1 MAGKPAK
8 ADKEAQKAAKREKRA
23 ASRMRYKQ
31 LWQAFQHQRR
41 EDKLLLPLMIGTI
54 VLAAAL
60 AFGIGLFFGMEWVLL
75 PLGIAVG
82 LLGAVS
88 IFGRRVQNSVYA
100 KADGQPGAAGWAL
113 DNMRGSWRVSQGI
126 AGNTHLD
133 AVHRVI
139 GRPGVILVAEGAPH
153 RVKSLL
159 AQEKKRTSRVVGSTP
174 IYDFVVGNDEGQT
187 PLRDLQKTL
196 TKLPRNISTNQMEE
210 IEKRLACAGFARR
223 GLAEGSAAL
232 RREDAQRPAHGAAPL
247 AGAHHHG
254 AAARSCQPR
263 PSTSRTSG
271 GTTTAI
277 SAVRSSTMPG
287 PTAARPPT
295 ESTRRPS
302 TVIPALAPNAATGTA
317 VRTNQTPRTNHPNQG
332 LTAGSGVANIAA
344 MPYPMN
350 QSMVSAANRRPNPAT
365 EPDPAAG
372 RPSPFAWIGAL
383 DWPVRS
389 YRCTGHPRVKPT
401 GHGLQSR
408 LLSSVATD
416 REAVN
421 LCETAE

>member
-126 AGNTHLD
+126 AGTTHLD

-210 IEKRLACAGFARR
+210 IEKRLAA
-223 GLAEGSAAL
+223 LGSRAAAL
-232 RREDAQRPAHGAAPL
+232 PKGPLPSGAKMRSVQRTVRRR
-247 AGAHHHG
+247 
-254 AAARSCQPR
+254 
-263 PSTSRTSG
+263 
-271 GTTTAI
+271 
-277 SAVRSSTMPG
+277 
-287 PTAARPPT
+287 
-295 ESTRRPS
+295 
-302 TVIPALAPNAATGTA
+302 
-317 VRTNQTPRTNHPNQG
+317 
-332 LTAGSGVANIAA
+332 
-344 MPYPMN
+344 
-350 QSMVSAANRRPNPAT
+350 
-365 EPDPAAG
+365 
-372 RPSPFAWIGAL
+372 
-383 DWPVRS
+383 
-389 YRCTGHPRVKPT
+389 
-401 GHGLQSR
+401 
-408 LLSSVATD
+408 
-416 REAVN
+416 
-421 LCETAE
+421 